1 MIDAEGRVEAV
12 LFDLG
17 GVIVSSPFHG
27 FAAYERRVGLAPDTI
42 RRLNATDPDTNAWAR
57 YERGEID
64 RSEFVRRFEAEAAAT
79 GVTLDAE
86 AVLASMRGERVE
98 EMVAVIERLRHRV
111 PLGLITNN
119 LAPMD
124 RAASSVADV
133 LDWFTVIVESSVEG
147 VRKPDPAIY
156 RLACERL
163 GASPERC
170 VFLDD
175 LGVNLKP
182 ARSLGMRTIKVV
194 DPVVAAGEL
203 ARLLDV

>member
-1 MIDAEGRVEAV
+1 MIGAEGRVEAV

-27 FAAYERRVGLAPDTI
+27 FAAYERRAGLEPGTI

-64 RSEFVRRFEAEAAAT
+64 RAEFVRRFEAEAAAT

-86 AVLASMRGERVE
+86 AVLRSMRGERVE
-98 EMVAVIERLRHRV
+98 EMVAVIDRLRHRV

-124 RAASSVADV
+124 RGTSSVADV
-133 LDWFTVIVESSVEG
+133 LEWFTVVVESSVEG

-156 RLACERL
+156 HLACERL
-163 GASPERC
+163 GTTPARC

-182 ARSLGMRTIKVV
+182 ARALGMHTIKVV
-194 DPVVAAGEL
+194 DPAAAASEL
-203 ARLLDV
+203 ARLLGV